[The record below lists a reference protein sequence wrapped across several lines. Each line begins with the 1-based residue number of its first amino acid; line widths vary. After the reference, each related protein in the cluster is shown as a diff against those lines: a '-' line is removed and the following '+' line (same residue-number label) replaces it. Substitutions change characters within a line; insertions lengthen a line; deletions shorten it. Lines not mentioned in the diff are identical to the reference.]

1 LDVERQHIIRRWR
14 KYIVNNLKFVLSN
27 KYYENDETYSES
39 AFMEEMRS
47 E

>member
-1 LDVERQHIIRRWR
+1 LDAERQHIIKRWR
-14 KYIVNNLKFVLSN
+14 KYIANNLKFVLLN
-27 KYYENDETYSES
+27 KYYENDETYNES